1 MATKNKLSV
10 VIDIGTS
17 KLVAIA
23 GTQNEAG
30 KFEISAIAK
39 TPAKGIR
46 RGVIFNIEEVAVS
59 VNELLDALESKIN
72 ERIETVHVAYAGQH
86 MKTVHFKRVKSTS
99 EDGIVS
105 KSDIDG
111 LYELAKSAE
120 IEEGYKLVE
129 VIPVSFIIDNEVMEN
144 PVGST
149 GRKIEANYKL
159 LIMPNGYW
167 VNLLRVFGK
176 LDVKLEKVTLSTL
189 AVSEAVLTQ
198 DEKEMGVI
206 VLDIGSGT
214 TNLAVFHDNKLI
226 HTAVIPF
233 GGDVITNDIKEGCSI
248 LLKWAEQ
255 LKVQYGQ
262 ALGDFADDQKVVTI
276 PGNNGWEPKEIS
288 FKSLAFI
295 IQARIEEIIDSVN
308 FQIEK
313 CGIAD
318 QLGAGIVLTG
328 GTSNLENLVSLVKF
342 RTGLDAR
349 KGNLILGLHEKH
361 KEIQSN
367 DNYTALGLLSLVENK
382 VVADESIMIKPV
394 KIKKPKEP
402 GKFSPWFSKVVQGVL
417 DLVDDENEDV
427 SLNTQEDKIKSN
439 TK

>member
-10 VIDIGTS
+10 IIDIGTS

-23 GTQNEAG
+23 GSKNEVG
-30 KFEISAIAK
+30 KLEISAVAK
-39 TPAKGIR
+39 VPAKGIR
-46 RGVIFNIEEVAVS
+46 RGIIFNIDEVADS
-59 VNELLDALESKIN
+59 VKELLGILGSKIN
-72 ERIETVHVAYAGQH
+72 ENIEEVHVAYAGQH
-86 MKTVHFKRVKSTS
+86 MKTVNFERTKFTS
-99 EDGIVS
+99 DDGIVS
-105 KSDIDG
+105 KSDIDS
-111 LYELAKSAE
+111 LFEQARSAE

-129 VIPVSFIIDNEVMEN
+129 IIPVSFVIDNEPMEN

-149 GRKIEANYKL
+149 GRKVEANFKL
-159 LIMPNGYW
+159 LVMPNSYW

-176 LDVKLEKVTLSTL
+176 LDVKLKKITLSTL
-189 AVSEAVLTQ
+189 AAAESVLTT

-206 VLDIGSGT
+206 VLDIGCGT
-214 TNLAVFHDNKLI
+214 TNMAVFLDNNLI

-233 GGDVITNDIKEGCSI
+233 GGEVVTNDIKEGCSI

-276 PGNNGWEPKEIS
+276 PGHNGWEPKEIS

-295 IQARIEEIIDSVN
+295 IQARVEEIIDSVN

-313 CGIAD
+313 SGVGD
-318 QLGAGIVLTG
+318 HLGAGIVLTG
-328 GTSNLENLVSLVKF
+328 GTSNLDNIISLVKF

-349 KGNLILGLHEKH
+349 KGNLVLGLNEKH
-361 KEIQSN
+361 KELQNSDIF
-367 DNYTALGLLSLVENK
+367 TALGLLNLTAENK
-382 VVADESIMIKPV
+382 IEKAELPIAKPE

-402 GKFSPWFSKVVQGVL
+402 GKLSPWFNKVVQGVL

-427 SLNTQEDKIKSN
+427 PLK
-439 TK
+439 

>member
-1 MATKNKLSV
+1 MASKSKLSV

-23 GTQNEAG
+23 GTKNEAG
-30 KFEISAIAK
+30 KFEIAGVAK
-39 TPAKGIR
+39 TQAKGIR

-59 VNELLDALESKIN
+59 VKELLATLESKIN
-72 ERIETVHVAYAGQH
+72 EQIEEVHVAYAGQH
-86 MKTVHFKRVKSTS
+86 MKTVPFQRVKFTS
-99 EDGIVS
+99 DDGVVS
-105 KSDIDG
+105 KADIDS
-111 LYELAKSAE
+111 LYEQAKNAE

-129 VIPVSFIIDNEVMEN
+129 VIPVSYVIDNELMEK

-149 GRKIEANYKL
+149 GRKVEANYKL
-159 LIMPNGYW
+159 LIIPNSYW
-167 VNLLRVFGK
+167 VNLLKVFGK
-176 LDVKLEKVTLSTL
+176 LDVKLEKITLSTL
-189 AVSEAVLTQ
+189 AVAEAVITR

-206 VLDIGSGT
+206 VLDIGCGT
-214 TNLAVFHDNKLI
+214 TNLAIFHNNMLI

-233 GGDVITNDIKEGCSI
+233 GGDVVTNDIKGGCSI

-288 FKSLAFI
+288 FRSLAFI

-313 CGIAD
+313 SGIID

-328 GTSNLENLVSLVKF
+328 GTANLENIISLVKF

-349 KGNLILGLHEKH
+349 KANLVLGLHEKH
-361 KEIQSN
+361 KEFQGSEY
-367 DNYTALGLLSLVENK
+367 YTALGLLSLVESK
-382 VVADESIMIKPV
+382 TVSILPV
-394 KIKKPKEP
+394 KEKHVAIKKPKEP
-402 GKFSPWFSKVVQGVL
+402 GKLSPWFNKVVQGVL
-417 DLVDDENEDV
+417 DLVDDDNEDV
-427 SLNTQEDKIKSN
+427 PLK
-439 TK
+439 

>member
-1 MATKNKLSV
+1 MASKSKLSV

-17 KLVAIA
+17 KIVAIA
-23 GTQNEAG
+23 GTKNEAG
-30 KFEISAIAK
+30 KLEISAIAK

-59 VNELLDALESKIN
+59 VKELLDSLESKIN
-72 ERIETVHVAYAGQH
+72 ERIEEVHVAYAGQH
-86 MKTVHFKRVKSTS
+86 MKTVHFQRVKFTS
-99 EDGIVS
+99 DDGIVS

-111 LYELAKSAE
+111 LYNQAKSAE
-120 IEEGYKLVE
+120 VEEGYKLVE
-129 VIPVSFIIDNEVMEN
+129 VIPVSYVIDNEVMEN

-149 GRKIEANYKL
+149 GRKVEANYKL
-159 LIMPNGYW
+159 LIMPNSYW

-176 LDVKLEKVTLSTL
+176 LDVKLEKISLSTL
-189 AVSEAVLTQ
+189 AVAEAVLTM
-198 DEKEMGVI
+198 DEKEIGVI

-233 GGDVITNDIKEGCSI
+233 GGDVVTGDIKEGCSI

-276 PGNNGWEPKEIS
+276 PGHNGWEPKEIS

-313 CGIAD
+313 SGIAD

-328 GTSNLENLVSLVKF
+328 GTSNLENIISLVKF

-349 KGNLILGLHEKH
+349 KGNLILGLHERH
-361 KEIQSN
+361 KEIQSS

-382 VVADESIMIKPV
+382 TEPILQKKEKPV

-402 GKFSPWFSKVVQGVL
+402 GKFTPWFSKVVQGVL

-427 SLNTQEDKIKSN
+427 SMN
-439 TK
+439 TKENKINTDSK

>member
-1 MATKNKLSV
+1 MASKSKLSV

-17 KLVAIA
+17 KFVAIA
-23 GTQNEAG
+23 GTKNEAG
-30 KFEISAIAK
+30 KYEISAVAK
-39 TPAKGIR
+39 IPAKGIR
-46 RGVIFNIEEVAVS
+46 RGIIFNIEEVAVT
-59 VNELLDALESKIN
+59 VKVLLDKIESKIN
-72 ERIETVHVAYAGQH
+72 ERIENVHVAYAGQH
-86 MKTVHFKRVKSTS
+86 MKTIHFQRIKYTS

-105 KSDIDG
+105 KSDIEG
-111 LYELAKSAE
+111 LHDQAKNAE

-129 VIPVSFIIDNEVMEN
+129 VIPVSFVIDNEVMEN

-149 GRKIEANYKL
+149 GRRIEANYKL
-159 LIMPNGYW
+159 LVMPNSYW

-176 LDVKLEKVTLSTL
+176 LDVKLEKITLSTL
-189 AVSEAVLTQ
+189 AVAEAVLTS

-214 TNLAVFHDNKLI
+214 TNLAIFHDNKLI

-233 GGDVITNDIKEGCSI
+233 GGDVVTSDIKEGCSI

-262 ALGDFADDQKVVTI
+262 ALGDFADDQKFVTI
-276 PGNNGWEPKEIS
+276 PGQNGWEPKEIS
-288 FKSLAFI
+288 FRSLAFI
-295 IQARIEEIIDSVN
+295 IQARMEEIIDSVN

-313 CGIAD
+313 SGVAD

-328 GTSNLENLVSLVKF
+328 GTSNLENIISLVKF
-342 RTGLDAR
+342 RTGMDAR

-361 KEIQSN
+361 KEIQSCE
-367 DNYTALGLLSLVENK
+367 NYSALGLLSLVENK
-382 VVADESIMIKPV
+382 TELPLLKKEKPV
-394 KIKKPKEP
+394 KVKKPKEP
-402 GKFSPWFSKVVQGVL
+402 GKLSPWFSKVVQGVL

-427 SLNTQEDKIKSN
+427 PLK
-439 TK
+439 

>member
-1 MATKNKLSV
+1 MASKSKLSV

-23 GTQNEAG
+23 GTKNEAG
-30 KFEISAIAK
+30 KFEIAGVAK

-59 VNELLDALESKIN
+59 VKELLATLESKIN
-72 ERIETVHVAYAGQH
+72 EQIEEVHVAYAGQH
-86 MKTVHFKRVKSTS
+86 MKTVHFQRVKFTS
-99 EDGIVS
+99 DDGVVS
-105 KSDIDG
+105 KADIDS
-111 LYELAKSAE
+111 LYEQAKNAE

-129 VIPVSFIIDNEVMEN
+129 VIPVSYIIDNELMEK

-149 GRKIEANYKL
+149 GRKVEVNYKL
-159 LIMPNGYW
+159 LIIPNSYW
-167 VNLLRVFGK
+167 VNLLKVFGK
-176 LDVKLEKVTLSTL
+176 LDVKLEKITLSTL
-189 AVSEAVLTQ
+189 AVAEAVITR

-206 VLDIGSGT
+206 VLDIGCGT
-214 TNLAVFHDNKLI
+214 TNLAIFHNNMLI

-233 GGDVITNDIKEGCSI
+233 GGDVVTNDIKGGCSI

-288 FKSLAFI
+288 FRSLAFI

-313 CGIAD
+313 SGIVD

-328 GTSNLENLVSLVKF
+328 GTANLENIISLVKF

-349 KGNLILGLHEKH
+349 KANLILGLHEKH
-361 KEIQSN
+361 KEFQGS
-367 DNYTALGLLSLVENK
+367 DYYTALGLLSLI
-382 VVADESIMIKPV
+382 ESKTVSILPVKEKPV
-394 KIKKPKEP
+394 VIKKPKEP
-402 GKFSPWFSKVVQGVL
+402 GKLSPWFNKVVQGVL
-417 DLVDDENEDV
+417 DLVDDDNEDV
-427 SLNTQEDKIKSN
+427 PLK
-439 TK
+439 

>member
-17 KLVAIA
+17 KLAAIA
-23 GTQNEAG
+23 GTKNEAG
-30 KFEISAIAK
+30 KLEILAAAK
-39 TPAKGIR
+39 VPAKGIR
-46 RGVIFNIEEVAVS
+46 RGIIFNIDEVAES
-59 VNELLDALESKIN
+59 VKELLRILGSKIN
-72 ERIETVHVAYAGQH
+72 ENIEEVHVAYAGQH
-86 MKTVHFKRVKSTS
+86 MKTVHFERTKFTS

-105 KSDIDG
+105 KSDIESLFDQARG
-111 LYELAKSAE
+111 AE

-129 VIPVSFIIDNEVMEN
+129 IIPVSFAVDNEPIEN

-149 GRKIEANYKL
+149 GRKVEANFKL
-159 LIMPNGYW
+159 LVMPNSYW
-167 VNLLRVFGK
+167 VNLLKVFGK
-176 LDVKLEKVTLSTL
+176 LDVKLQKITLSTL
-189 AVSEAVLTQ
+189 AVAEAVLTA

-206 VLDIGSGT
+206 VLDIGCGT
-214 TNLAVFHDNKLI
+214 TNLAVFFDNYLI

-233 GGDVITNDIKEGCSI
+233 GGEVVTNDIKEGCSI

-255 LKVQYGQ
+255 LKIQYGQ

-276 PGNNGWEPKEIS
+276 PGHNGWEPKEIS

-313 CGIAD
+313 SGVGEH
-318 QLGAGIVLTG
+318 LGAGIVLTG
-328 GTSNLENLVSLVKF
+328 GTSQLDNIISLVKF

-349 KGNLILGLHEKH
+349 KGNLVFGLHEKH
-361 KEIQSN
+361 KELQHT
-367 DNYTALGLLSLVENK
+367 DYLAALGLLHMTAENNTVQAEIPVE
-382 VVADESIMIKPV
+382 KPQ
-394 KIKKPKEP
+394 KPKKKKEP
-402 GKFSPWFSKVVQGVL
+402 GKLSPWFNKVVQGVL

-427 SLNTQEDKIKSN
+427 PLK
-439 TK
+439 

>member
-1 MATKNKLSV
+1 MASKNKLSI

-23 GTQNEAG
+23 GTKNEAG
-30 KFEISAIAK
+30 KFEISGVAK
-39 TPAKGIR
+39 TPARGIR

-59 VNELLDALESKIN
+59 VKELLASLESKIN
-72 ERIETVHVAYAGQH
+72 ERIEEVHVAYAGQH
-86 MKTVHFKRVKSTS
+86 MKTVHFQSVKLTS
-99 EDGIVS
+99 NDGVVS
-105 KSDIDG
+105 KADIES
-111 LYELAKSAE
+111 LYEQAKNAE

-129 VIPVSFIIDNEVMEN
+129 VIPVSYVIDNELIEK

-149 GRKIEANYKL
+149 GRKVEANFKL
-159 LIMPNGYW
+159 LIIPNSYW
-167 VNLLRVFGK
+167 VNLLKVFGK
-176 LDVKLEKVTLSTL
+176 LDVKLHNITLSTL
-189 AVSEAVLTQ
+189 AVAEAVVTR

-214 TNLAVFHDNKLI
+214 TNMAIYLENILI
-226 HTAVIPF
+226 HSAVIPF
-233 GGDVITNDIKEGCSI
+233 AGDVVTNDIKEGCSI

-276 PGNNGWEPKEIS
+276 PRNNGWEPKEIS

-313 CGIAD
+313 SGIVD

-328 GTSNLENLVSLVKF
+328 GTANLENIISLVKF

-349 KGNLILGLHEKH
+349 KANLVLGLHEKQ
-361 KEIQSN
+361 KDFQSS
-367 DNYTALGLLSLVENK
+367 DYFTALGLLSLVESKAFTDIQNT
-382 VVADESIMIKPV
+382 ELPV
-394 KIKKPKEP
+394 IIKKAKER
-402 GKFSPWFSKVVQGVL
+402 GKLTPWFNKVVQGVL
-417 DLVDDENEDV
+417 ELVKDDNEDV
-427 SLNTQEDKIKSN
+427 PLK
-439 TK
+439 

>member
-1 MATKNKLSV
+1 MASKSKLSV

-17 KLVAIA
+17 KFVAIA
-23 GTQNEAG
+23 GTKNEAG
-30 KFEISAIAK
+30 KYEISAVAK
-39 TPAKGIR
+39 IPAKGIR
-46 RGVIFNIEEVAVS
+46 RGIIFNIEEVAATVK
-59 VNELLDALESKIN
+59 VLLDKIESKIN
-72 ERIETVHVAYAGQH
+72 ERIENVHVAYAGQH
-86 MKTVHFKRVKSTS
+86 MKTIHFQRVKYTS

-105 KSDIDG
+105 KSDIEG
-111 LYELAKSAE
+111 LHDQAKNAE

-129 VIPVSFIIDNEVMEN
+129 VIPVSFVIDNEVMEN

-149 GRKIEANYKL
+149 GRRIEANYKL
-159 LIMPNGYW
+159 LVMPNSYW

-176 LDVKLEKVTLSTL
+176 LDVKLEKITLSTL
-189 AVSEAVLTQ
+189 AVAEAVLTS

-214 TNLAVFHDNKLI
+214 TNLAIFHDNKLI

-233 GGDVITNDIKEGCSI
+233 GGDVVTSDIKEGCSI

-262 ALGDFADDQKVVTI
+262 ALGDFADDQKFVTI
-276 PGNNGWEPKEIS
+276 PGQNGWEPKEIS
-288 FKSLAFI
+288 FRSLAFI
-295 IQARIEEIIDSVN
+295 IQARMEEIIDSVN

-313 CGIAD
+313 SGVAD

-328 GTSNLENLVSLVKF
+328 GTSNLENIISLVKF
-342 RTGLDAR
+342 RTGMDAR

-361 KEIQSN
+361 KEIQSSE
-367 DNYTALGLLSLVENK
+367 NYSALGLLSLVENK
-382 VVADESIMIKPV
+382 TELPLLKKEKPV
-394 KIKKPKEP
+394 KVKKPKEP
-402 GKFSPWFSKVVQGVL
+402 GKLSPWFSKVVQGVL

-427 SLNTQEDKIKSN
+427 PLK
-439 TK
+439 

>member
-1 MATKNKLSV
+1 MASKGKLSV

-23 GTQNEAG
+23 GTKNETG
-30 KFEISAIAK
+30 KFEISGVARV
-39 TPAKGIR
+39 PAKGIR

-59 VNELLDALESKIN
+59 VKELLAALQSKIN
-72 ERIETVHVAYAGQH
+72 EKIEEVYVAFAGQH
-86 MKTVHFKRVKSTS
+86 MKTVHFQRTKFTS
-99 EDGIVS
+99 EDGVVS
-105 KSDIDG
+105 KQDIES
-111 LYELAKSAE
+111 LYEQAKNAE

-129 VIPVSFIIDNEVMEN
+129 VIPVSFVIDNEVMEK

-159 LIMPNGYW
+159 LVIPNSYW

-176 LDVKLEKVTLSTL
+176 LDVKLEKITLSTL
-189 AVSEAVLTQ
+189 AVAEAVLTR

-206 VLDIGSGT
+206 VLDIGCGT
-214 TNLAVFHDNKLI
+214 TNLAIFHDNKLI

-233 GGDVITNDIKEGCSI
+233 GGEVITNDIKEGCSI

-276 PGNNGWEPKEIS
+276 PGHNGWEPKEIS

-313 CGIAD
+313 SGITD
-318 QLGAGIVLTG
+318 LLGAGIVLTG
-328 GTSNLENLVSLVKF
+328 GTANLDNIISLVKF

-349 KGNLILGLHEKH
+349 KANLVLGFTERHTDY
-361 KEIQSN
+361 QSN
-367 DNYTALGLLSLVENK
+367 EYFTALGLLSMVENK
-382 VVADESIMIKPV
+382 AVTIVP
-394 KIKKPKEP
+394 PKEKQVKVKKEREP
-402 GKFSPWFSKVVQGVL
+402 GWISKVVQGVL
-417 DLVDDENEDV
+417 DLVDDPNEDV
-427 SLNTQEDKIKSN
+427 PMK
-439 TK
+439 

>member
-1 MATKNKLSV
+1 MASRGKLSV

-17 KLVAIA
+17 KFVAIA
-23 GTQNEAG
+23 GTKNETG

-46 RGVIFNIEEVAVS
+46 RGIIFNIEEVAFS
-59 VNELLDALESKIN
+59 VKELLDAIESKIN
-72 ERIETVHVAYAGQH
+72 ERIENVHVAYAGQH
-86 MKTVHFKRVKSTS
+86 MKTVHFQRIKFTS
-99 EDGIVS
+99 EDGIVT

-111 LYELAKSAE
+111 LHEQAKSAE

-129 VIPVSFIIDNEVMEN
+129 VIPVSFVIDNEMIEN

-149 GRKIEANYKL
+149 GRKIEANFKL
-159 LIMPNGYW
+159 LIMPNSYW

-176 LDVKLEKVTLSTL
+176 LDVKLEKITLSTL
-189 AVSEAVLTQ
+189 AVAEAVLTR

-233 GGDVITNDIKEGCSI
+233 GGSVITSDIKEGCSI

-262 ALGDFADDQKVVTI
+262 AMGDFADDQNVVTI
-276 PGNNGWEPKEIS
+276 PGQNGWEPKEIS

-295 IQARIEEIIDSVN
+295 IQARVEEIIDSVN

-313 CGIAD
+313 SGIAD

-328 GTSNLENLVSLVKF
+328 GTSNLENIISLVKF

-361 KEIQSN
+361 KEMQAT
-367 DNYTALGLLSLVENK
+367 DNLVALGLLSLVESNTFPELPNK
-382 VVADESIMIKPV
+382 EKTP

-402 GKFSPWFSKVVQGVL
+402 GRFSPWFSKVVQGVL
-417 DLVDDENEDV
+417 DLVDDESEDV
-427 SLNTQEDKIKSN
+427 SMNIKENKINTDSK
-439 TK
+439 

>member
-1 MATKNKLSV
+1 
-10 VIDIGTS
+10 
-17 KLVAIA
+17 
-23 GTQNEAG
+23 
-30 KFEISAIAK
+30 
-39 TPAKGIR
+39 
-46 RGVIFNIEEVAVS
+46 
-59 VNELLDALESKIN
+59 
-72 ERIETVHVAYAGQH
+72 
-86 MKTVHFKRVKSTS
+86 
-99 EDGIVS
+99 
-105 KSDIDG
+105 
-111 LYELAKSAE
+111 
-120 IEEGYKLVE
+120 
-129 VIPVSFIIDNEVMEN
+129 MEK

-149 GRKIEANYKL
+149 GRKVEANYKL
-159 LIMPNGYW
+159 LVIPNSYW

-176 LDVKLEKVTLSTL
+176 LDVKLEKITLSTL
-189 AVSEAVLTQ
+189 AVAEAVLTR

-206 VLDIGSGT
+206 VLDIGCGT
-214 TNLAVFHDNKLI
+214 TNLAIFLDNRLM

-233 GGDVITNDIKEGCSI
+233 GGEVVTNDIKEGCSI

-313 CGIAD
+313 SGIAD

-328 GTSNLENLVSLVKF
+328 GTAELENIVPLVKF

-349 KGNLILGLHEKH
+349 KANLILGFTERH
-361 KEIQSN
+361 KDFQSS
-367 DNYTALGLLSLVENK
+367 DYFTALGLLSMVERK
-382 VVADESIMIKPV
+382 TVSVVTVKEKPE

-402 GKFSPWFSKVVQGVL
+402 GKFSPWINNLVQGVL
-417 DLVDDENEDV
+417 NIVDDPNDDV
-427 SLNTQEDKIKSN
+427 PFK
-439 TK
+439 

>member
-1 MATKNKLSV
+1 MASKSKLSV
-10 VIDIGTS
+10 IIDIGTS

-23 GTQNEAG
+23 GTKNEAG
-30 KFEISAIAK
+30 KFEISGVAK

-59 VNELLDALESKIN
+59 VKELLTMLESKLN
-72 ERIETVHVAYAGQH
+72 ERIEEVNVAYAGQH
-86 MKTVHFKRVKSTS
+86 MKTIPFQRVKFTS
-99 EDGIVS
+99 DEGVVS
-105 KSDIDG
+105 KLDIDS
-111 LYELAKSAE
+111 LYEQAKNAE

-129 VIPVSFIIDNEVMEN
+129 VIPVSYVIDNEIMQK

-149 GRKIEANYKL
+149 GRKVEANYKL
-159 LIMPNGYW
+159 LIIPNSYW
-167 VNLLRVFGK
+167 INLLKVFGK
-176 LDVKLEKVTLSTL
+176 LDVKLEKITLSTL
-189 AVSEAVLTQ
+189 AVAEAIITR

-206 VLDIGSGT
+206 VLDIGCGT
-214 TNLAVFHDNKLI
+214 TNLAIYHDNMLI

-233 GGDVITNDIKEGCSI
+233 AGDVVTNDIKEGCSI
-248 LLKWAEQ
+248 LRKWAEQ

-276 PGNNGWEPKEIS
+276 PGHNGWEPKEIS

-313 CGIAD
+313 SGIAD

-328 GTSNLENLVSLVKF
+328 GTSNLDNIISLVKF

-349 KGNLILGLHEKH
+349 KANLVLGFTERH
-361 KEIQSN
+361 KDFQSGE
-367 DNYTALGLLSLVENK
+367 YFTALGLLSMVEK
-382 VVADESIMIKPV
+382 KTVSVLPAKEKPV
-394 KIKKPKEP
+394 KVKKEKEP
-402 GKFSPWFSKVVQGVL
+402 GKFSPWINKVVQGVL
-417 DLVDDENEDV
+417 DLVDDDNEDV
-427 SLNTQEDKIKSN
+427 PLK
-439 TK
+439 